1 MIDLY
6 REYMFANG
14 TSHRERTITSH
25 KKDLAINARKSPDFQ
40 PDAKRNGVQQGFLI
54 TRGGEDHSYNIICLP
69 GEQLYAG
76 DLIDVF
82 GEKWIITEARADD
95 TTHKTGKMHQCNH
108 LFRFQNFSSDIIEEW
123 GYIDQSGY
131 SSTVTGTS
139 QIQRSEEQVAI
150 YMPYNENTKKIFVD
164 KRLASHVAY
173 EQTGREIL
181 STYKITSAS
190 PVSQSFN
197 QGDHL
202 LLLKAVRDV
211 YNEQTDNLELQIC
224 DYIPLQDIDPPE
236 EHLLR
241 CSIEGDGTI
250 KLGRTKIYR
259 GYFYSADDTAVDESI
274 VGKWTYPQEASKKGV
289 LFEESGNTLKIYVPF
304 NEELIGFSFEITL
317 GDTEGKYSLSYF
329 TVEVGNIA

>member
-14 TSHRERTITSH
+14 PSHRERTITSH
-25 KKDLAINARKSPDFQ
+25 KKDLAINAKKSPDFQ

-69 GEQLYAG
+69 GEQIYAG

-131 SSTVTGTS
+131 SSTVTGTN
-139 QIQRSEEQVAI
+139 QIQKSEEQVAI

-190 PVSQSFN
+190 PVSKSFN

-211 YNEQTDNLELQIC
+211 YNEQADNLELQIC
-224 DYIPLQDIDPPE
+224 DYIPPQDVDPPE

-241 CSIEGDGTI
+241 CSIEGESTI
-250 KLGRTKIYR
+250 KLGRTKSFR
-259 GYFYSADDTAVDESI
+259 GRFYSVDDTTVDESI
-274 VGKWTYPQEASKKGV
+274 IGKWTYPQEASERGI
-289 LFEESGNTLKIYVPF
+289 LFEENGNSLKIYVPF

-317 GDTEGKYSLSYF
+317 GDTEGKYSLSHF

>member
-14 TSHRERTITSH
+14 SSHRERTITSH
-25 KKDLAINARKSPDFQ
+25 KKDLAINAKKSPDFQ

-69 GEQLYAG
+69 GEQIYAG

-131 SSTVTGTS
+131 SSTVTGTN
-139 QIQRSEEQVAI
+139 QIQKSEEQVAI

-190 PVSQSFN
+190 PVSKSFN
-197 QGDHL
+197 RGDHL

-211 YNEQTDNLELQIC
+211 YNEQADNLELQIC
-224 DYIPLQDIDPPE
+224 DYIPPQDVDPPE

-241 CSIEGDGTI
+241 CSIEGEGTI
-250 KLGRTKIYR
+250 KLGRTKSFR
-259 GYFYSADDTAVDESI
+259 GRFYSVDDTTVDESI
-274 VGKWTYPQEASKKGV
+274 IGKWTYPQEASERGI
-289 LFEESGNTLKIYVPF
+289 LFEENGNSLKIYVPF

-317 GDTEGKYSLSYF
+317 GDTEGKYSLSHF